1 MYQSSNNNKNLNNYK
16 QSRWITG
23 IIVIALLVFGTVRAL
38 SGQSGT
44 VTVQVNDTMLGVLG
58 TYGDPEF
65 IQLSEINDYQMVETV
80 DYGTCVE
87 GEEKENTM
95 SGRYSNAEYGEYTL
109 HVYSDKAPYI
119 VVQYGDEKTIV
130 FNLGS
135 ERLTKRTFEDL
146 EEAMNP

>member
-1 MYQSSNNNKNLNNYK
+1 MYQTSNNNKNLNNYK

-23 IIVIALLVFGTVRAL
+23 VIVIALLVFGTVRAL

-44 VTVQVNDTMLGVLG
+44 VTAQVNDTMVGVLG

-65 IQLSEINDYQMVETV
+65 IPLSEIIDYQMTETV

-87 GEEKENTM
+87 GEETDNTM
-95 SGRYSNAEYGEYTL
+95 SGRYSNDEYGEYTL
-109 HVYSDKAPYI
+109 HVYTDRKPYI
-119 VVQYGDEKTIV
+119 VIRYNGEKTIV

-135 ERLTKRTFEDL
+135 ERLTERTFEDL